1 MSKDFNNQRDLLIAI
16 REGKIPSERSG
27 EYWSDAE
34 KGELRRLFMEG
45 V

>member
-27 EYWSDAE
+27 EYLFSSD
-34 KGELRRLFMEG
+34 LRMQ
-45 V
+45 